1 MGFIKAVLTQLIY
14 KIVKTTAMCRQLT
27 LLKHS
32 CMNIEHQTPHKSSDL
47 CSSSQTIPAS
57 LRKPGSLPHPEHN
70 CESNRAKL
78 FSSLACR
85 NRLFLPTSSGFF
97 S

>member
-14 KIVKTTAMCRQLT
+14 KIVKTTAMYRELT

-47 CSSSQTIPAS
+47 CSSSQTIPAC
-57 LRKPGSLPHPEHN
+57 LPSQSRLPP
-70 CESNRAKL
+70 SSRAQL
-78 FSSLACR
+78 
-85 NRLFLPTSSGFF
+85 
-97 S
+97 